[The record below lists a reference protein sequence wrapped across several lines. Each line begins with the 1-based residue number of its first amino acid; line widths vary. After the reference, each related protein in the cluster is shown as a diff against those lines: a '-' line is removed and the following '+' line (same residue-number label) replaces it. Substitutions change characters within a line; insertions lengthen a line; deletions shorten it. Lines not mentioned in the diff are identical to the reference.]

1 MTKAELIKGIGTKV
15 EGTTLKDIDA
25 ILKALAEVVEDVVKA
40 DDKVVLPG
48 LGTFSVKEVPERR
61 GTIMMGDRKGKEYIV
76 PSHKEPKFKLTKA
89 FKDVLL

>member
-15 EGTTLKDIDA
+15 EGTTQKDIDA
-25 ILKALAEVVEDVVKA
+25 ILKALAEVVENVVKA
-40 DDKVVLPG
+40 NDKVVLPG

-61 GTIMMGDRKGKEYIV
+61 GTIMMGDRKGEEYIV
-76 PSHKEPKFKLTKA
+76 PPHKEPKFKLTKT